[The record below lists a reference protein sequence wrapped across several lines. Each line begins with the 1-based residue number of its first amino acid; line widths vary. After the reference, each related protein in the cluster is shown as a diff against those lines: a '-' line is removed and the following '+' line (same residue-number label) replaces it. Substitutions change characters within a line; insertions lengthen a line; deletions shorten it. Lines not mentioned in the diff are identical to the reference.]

1 LAFEAISRSQAR
13 MLILGSRSALQKV
26 GSFLV
31 EMAERS
37 PHGATEV
44 IVLPMSRYDIADYLA
59 LSVETVSRALTD
71 WRQRGMIA
79 LSGTHE
85 VTIVD
90 RGALDKVNGDA
101 A

>member
-71 WRQRGMIA
+71 LKQRGMIA